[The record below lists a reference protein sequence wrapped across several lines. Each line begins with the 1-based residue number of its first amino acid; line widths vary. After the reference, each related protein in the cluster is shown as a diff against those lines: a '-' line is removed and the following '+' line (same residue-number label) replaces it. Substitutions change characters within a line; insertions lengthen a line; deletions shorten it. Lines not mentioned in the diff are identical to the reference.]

1 MTRYRARCEWDGY
14 NWVATV
20 EGLPGAVTQAKRL
33 DLIGGRLVE
42 VVKLITGDFVSPDDI
57 ALTPHIDDEID
68 QAAEEIAELE
78 SSLHEV
84 DSALAERRRRVVQE
98 LRRRG
103 FPLRDIGV
111 IAHVSHQRVHQLLA
125 EAG

>member
-1 MTRYRARCEWDGY
+1 MSRYRARCEWDGY
-14 NWVATV
+14 NWVATID
-20 EGLPGAVTQAKRL
+20 GMLGAVTQAKRL
-33 DLIGGRLVE
+33 DLIASRLVE
-42 VVKLITGDFVSPDDI
+42 VVKLISGKVISPEDI
-57 ALTPHIDDEID
+57 TLIPHIDDEID
-68 QAAEEIAELE
+68 HAAEEIAELE
-78 SSLHEV
+78 TSLHEV
-84 DSALAERRRRVVQE
+84 DAVLAERRRRVVQE